1 MKFQA
6 KNLLIAGIIAVSQI
20 VGVACAARNV
30 TPSKV
35 TAEKSVTMQKINQ
48 ISLNI
53 TAKVIYTQG
62 SATTLTMSGPDN
74 LLPLIVLDN
83 SNGALSISYPSD
95 LNIKGRLDKDD
106 IVINITSPSVSGF
119 AVCSAGEIEVP
130 SAISVK
136 DLSLAVTGAGDMELK
151 GVTATGALNAAV
163 TGAGD
168 LELDMHVKAAF
179 VNLAVT
185 GAGDLECENITTPL
199 LNAAVSGSGDIELK
213 GGKADVANFS
223 TSGAGD
229 INARKMP
236 AAQVSATVCGAG
248 DILCN
253 ATTTLNASITGGGE
267 IKYVGSPKVQC
278 TTARKPFA
286 IGL

>member
-20 VGVACAARNV
+20 VGVASAARNV

-53 TAKVIYTQG
+53 AAKVIYTQA

-95 LNIKGRLDKDD
+95 LNIKGRFDKDD
-106 IVINITSPSVSGF
+106 IVITITSPTISGL

-136 DLSLAVTGAGDMELK
+136 ELSLAVTGAGDMELK
-151 GVTATGALNAAV
+151 GVTATGTLNAAV
-163 TGAGD
+163 TGSGD
-168 LELDMHVKAAF
+168 LEMDVHVKAAI

-185 GAGDLECENITTPL
+185 GAGDLECENIATPL
-199 LNAAVSGSGDIELK
+199 LNAAVTGAGDLELK
-213 GGKADVANFS
+213 GGKTDVANFS

-229 INARKMP
+229 INARKM
-236 AAQVSATVCGAG
+236 AASQVTANVAGAG

-267 IKYVGSPKVQC
+267 IKYVGKPKVQC